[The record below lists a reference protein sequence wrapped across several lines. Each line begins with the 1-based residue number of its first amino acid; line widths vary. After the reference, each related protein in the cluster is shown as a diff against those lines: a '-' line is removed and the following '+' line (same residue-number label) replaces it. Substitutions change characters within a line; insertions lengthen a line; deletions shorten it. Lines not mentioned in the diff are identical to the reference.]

1 MSRTKFMG
9 IFLIILGVIS
19 VVVGIVR
26 GDMTSSAAMFI
37 GYLVPALLGAM
48 ILIVDHIGGGE
59 SKTETGPSDAALAG
73 QKNKKK
79 KNEKKPLPGRASGFF
94 TQTCSAGH
102 SRPAE
107 RIGLG

>member
-59 SKTETGPSDAALAG
+59 SKT
-73 QKNKKK
+73 KRR
-79 KNEKKPLPGRASGFF
+79 KNEKKPLPGRAAAF
-94 TQTCSAGH
+94 
-102 SRPAE
+102 SRKHVPPDIPVRRNA
-107 RIGLG
+107 

>member
-48 ILIVDHIGGGE
+48 ILITSAAARARPRPARPMRRSPGR
-59 SKTETGPSDAALAG
+59 KT
-73 QKNKKK
+73 KRR
-79 KNEKKPLPGRASGFF
+79 KNEKKPLPGRAAAF
-94 TQTCSAGH
+94 
-102 SRPAE
+102 SRKHVPPDIPVRRNA
-107 RIGLG
+107 

>member
-59 SKTETGPSDAALAG
+59 SKTETGRPMRRSPG
-73 QKNKKK
+73 RKTKRR
-79 KNEKKPLPGRASGFF
+79 KNEKSRCRSGSGFS

>member
-59 SKTETGPSDAALAG
+59 SKTETGRPLGAPG
-73 QKNKKK
+73 GIKKK
-79 KNEKKPLPGRASGFF
+79 HKKNCKNAAARWGRVFF
-94 TQTCSAGH
+94 TKTCSAGH